1 MGKKLMVVDDD
12 PFVLITMRDLF
23 EPEGYEVLCVNSGQ
37 DCLDELANGFQGV
50 ILMDIMM
57 PHMDGWQTIREIVA
71 RGYSKGNII
80 SMLTARGDFDPIA
93 EDIRPYVKD
102 YLVKPFDLT
111 PLVNKVKKYFNT
123 QDIQTLG

>member
-1 MGKKLMVVDDD
+1 M
-12 PFVLITMRDLF
+12 
-23 EPEGYEVLCVNSGQ
+23 NSH
-37 DCLDELANGFQGV
+37 GFQGV
-50 ILMDIMM
+50 ILKDIMM

-71 RGYSKGNII
+71 RGYTKGNII

-102 YLVKPFDLT
+102 YLVKPFDLK

-123 QDIQTLG
+123 QDLHTLK